1 MLVAGVTTYL
11 PGRWGKQL
19 RDEYE
24 AMPRHQ
30 QWIMRKVPTTT
41 VSEEV
46 VGSPQG
52 SNGFDLH

>member
-1 MLVAGVTTYL
+1 MLVAGVTTHL

-19 RDEYE
+19 QDEYE
-24 AMPRHQ
+24 AMPTHQ
-30 QWIMRKVPTTT
+30 RWIMRKVPRTT

-46 VGSPQG
+46 VGDPRG